1 MKNFF
6 LQLFVIIVVLSSYF
20 SYAKDIDITV
30 INGRNKIDIN
40 LNQNQTFDVKYNYPL
55 FSITF
60 FPGFKNLDKPVIP
73 LSSILEKINFVHSNG
88 EIKSIN
94 FYLKN
99 KIQYLVSREKNR
111 LNIIL
116 IKKKDKSKKIILQDL
131 KFTKDENNNL
141 YIKLQFPHRVDYTL
155 KSSKDYSLDILL
167 PKAYFPDSL
176 VKIYDLEEFKS
187 CIKNIF
193 LKNSPKGGIVHL
205 CFFKRQPINISN
217 NSRYFLITVP
227 PLKLLQPEAQS
238 RKKDI
243 TTQKMAIDEEEGT
256 LFPGMKKKYKGEL
269 ISIDLQNADIKHVLR
284 LLAKVGG
291 FNIIFDENVKG
302 NITLQLQNVPWD
314 QILDLVLLQ
323 KNLGMVKHGNIIR
336 VAPISKIQKE
346 QELVRR
352 AMEQKRQLEPLITKY
367 LKVNYTTAAEVSP
380 KLEKFLTKRGSI
392 SYDTRTNQLIV
403 CDTKEVVGKIERVL
417 KRLDQPERQVLIE
430 ARVVYATES
439 FQRGLGIKWGGG
451 FNTGA
456 SYGGPQFD
464 IGLYGTQGD
473 TTATSSVS
481 PSGFAINLPNE
492 AGTTL
497 GIGGY
502 ISKISGSTLFTLDAQ
517 LSLGESQGEV
527 NTISSPRIVT
537 LNNQQAE
544 VMQGT
549 KIATKTESESGGTT
563 TQYQD
568 ALLKLSV
575 IPHITPDNNLILDIT
590 ISDDSPVGGGEDI
603 ETKSARTKLM
613 VKDGETIVI
622 GGVQRVSESRQQER
636 VPFLAKI
643 PIIGNVFKNRYKSR
657 EKRELLIFIRPKI
670 LED

>member
-1 MKNFF
+1 MKKFILYF
-6 LQLFVIIVVLSSYF
+6 ISIIFVLSSF
-20 SYAKDIDITV
+20 YAYPKDIDITSS
-30 INGRNKIDIN
+30 NAQDKIDII
-40 LNQNQTFDVKYNYPL
+40 LKHNQNFDVKYSYPL
-55 FSITF
+55 FTIKL
-60 FPGFKNLDKPVIP
+60 FPGCKKLDKPVIP
-73 LSSILEKINFVHSNG
+73 SNSIIAKIDFIHSNG

-94 FYLKN
+94 FHLKN
-99 KIQYLVSREKNR
+99 KIQYLVS
-111 LNIIL
+111 
-116 IKKKDKSKKIILQDL
+116 KDKDKLHILLVKKRDISKKITLQDI
-131 KFTKDENNNL
+131 KFTKDEKNNL
-141 YIKLQFPHRVDYTL
+141 YIKLKFPQKINYTF
-155 KSSKDYSLDILL
+155 KSSENNSLDILIPMAWI
-167 PKAYFPDSL
+167 PKSM
-176 VKIYDLEEFKS
+176 VKMYDLTEFKS
-187 CIKNIF
+187 SVKNIF
-193 LKNSPKGGIVHL
+193 LKNTPRGGIIHL
-205 CFFKRQPINISN
+205 SFFKREPITISN
-217 NSRYFLITVP
+217 ESRYFQIMVP
-227 PLKLLQPEAQS
+227 PLKILSKEVQVK
-238 RKKDI
+238 KKDVSSKNKI
-243 TTQKMAIDEEEGT
+243 LYEEEGT
-256 LFPGMKKKYKGEL
+256 LLPGMKRKYRGEL
-269 ISIDLQNADIKHVLR
+269 VSIDLQNADVKHVLR

-302 NITLQLQNVPWD
+302 SITLQLQDVPWD

-323 KNLGMVKHGNIIR
+323 KNLGMVKQGNIIR
-336 VAPISKIQKE
+336 IAPISKIQKE
-346 QELVRR
+346 QELARR
-352 AMEQKRQLEPLITKY
+352 AMEQKRQLEPLITRY
-367 LKVNYTTAAEVSP
+367 IKVNYTTAAEVSP
-380 KLEKFLTKRGSI
+380 KLEKFLTKRGTI

-403 CDTKEVVGKIERVL
+403 SDTKETVAKIERLL
-417 KRLDQPERQVLIE
+417 KKLDQPERQVLIE

-451 FNTGA
+451 FKTGA
-456 SYGGPQFD
+456 SYGGPKFD

-492 AGTTL
+492 AGTSL

-502 ISKISGSTLFTLDAQ
+502 ISKISGSNFFTLDAQ
-517 LSLGESQGEV
+517 LSLGESEGEV

-568 ALLKLSV
+568 AVLKLSV
-575 IPHITPDNNLILDIT
+575 LPHITPDNNLILDIT

-643 PIIGNVFKNRYKSR
+643 PIIGNAFKNRYRSR

>member
-1 MKNFF
+1 MKRFV
-6 LQLFVIIVVLSSYF
+6 LQLISIIFLLTSFYA
-20 SYAKDIDITV
+20 YAKDIDITSFNAQDK
-30 INGRNKIDIN
+30 INIILKD
-40 LNQNQTFDVKYNYPL
+40 NQTFDIKYKYPIFTIKL
-55 FSITF
+55 
-60 FPGFKNLDKPVIP
+60 FPGFKKLDKPVIP
-73 LSSILEKINFVHSNG
+73 SNSIIKKINFIHNNG
-88 EIKSIN
+88 EISAIN
-94 FYLKN
+94 LHLKN
-99 KIQYLVSREKNR
+99 KIQYLVSKE
-111 LNIIL
+111 
-116 IKKKDKSKKIILQDL
+116 KDKLHILLVKKRHISKKITLQDI
-131 KFTKDENNNL
+131 KFTKDEKNNL
-141 YIKLQFPHRVDYTL
+141 YIKLKFPQKINYTF
-155 KSSKDYSLDILL
+155 KSSENNSLDILI
-167 PKAYFPDSL
+167 PRAWIPESL
-176 VKIYDLEEFKS
+176 VKIYDLTEFKS
-187 CIKNIF
+187 SVKNIF
-193 LKNSPKGGIVHL
+193 LKNSPRGGIIHL
-205 CFFKRQPINISN
+205 SFFKREPITISN
-217 NSRYFLITVP
+217 ESGYFQIMIP
-227 PLKLLQPEAQS
+227 PLKILQTKIQEKNKDVLS
-238 RKKDI
+238 RNKI
-243 TTQKMAIDEEEGT
+243 VYEEGP
-256 LFPGMKKKYKGEL
+256 LLPGMKKKYSGEL

-302 NITLQLQNVPWD
+302 KITLQLQDVPWD

-323 KNLGMVKHGNIIR
+323 KNLGMVRQGNIIR
-336 VAPISKIQKE
+336 IAPISKIQKE

-352 AMEQKRQLEPLITKY
+352 AIEQKQQLEPLITRY
-367 LKVNYTTAAEVSP
+367 IKVNYTTAAEVSP
-380 KLEKFLTKRGSI
+380 KLEKFLTKRGTI

-403 CDTKEVVGKIERVL
+403 SDTKEAVEKIERVL
-417 KRLDQPERQVLIE
+417 KKLDQPERQVLIE

-451 FNTGA
+451 FKTGA
-456 SYGGPQFD
+456 SYGGPKFD

-473 TTATSSVS
+473 ITAQSSVS

-492 AGTTL
+492 AGTNL

-502 ISKISGSTLFTLDAQ
+502 ISKLSGSNFFTLDAQ
-517 LSLGESQGEV
+517 LSLGESEGEV

-568 ALLKLSV
+568 AVLKLSV
-575 IPHITPDNNLILDIT
+575 LPHITPDNNLILDIT
-590 ISDDSPVGGGEDI
+590 ISDDSPIGGGEDI

-643 PIIGNVFKNRYKSR
+643 PIIGNAFKNRYRSQ